1 MITAFLLC
9 ASSIAAPVKTVD
21 PTLLV
26 IYSPAC
32 NHCHEWLEKVYPVY
46 TTYGGKEDASVRP
59 SIRLLNLD
67 DKKDQEFISKNLS
80 FVLYTPS
87 FALWDGKKELY
98 RFSGYSSP
106 EKFFNQLNIGIE
118 KIKVV
123 ADSKKKAV
131 TITK

>member
-1 MITAFLLC
+1 MKYLLTLMTAILLC

-32 NHCHEWLEKVYPVY
+32 GHCHEWLEKVYL
-46 TTYGGKEDASVRP
+46 TTYGGEKRQALG

-67 DKKDQEFISKNLS
+67 DKADQEFISKNLS

-106 EKFFNQLNIGIE
+106 EKFFNQLNRL
-118 KIKVV
+118 KR
-123 ADSKKKAV
+123 
-131 TITK
+131 